1 MSTVSTV
8 DNGVP
13 TGAAVRELVARQAI
27 GDAIHAYCRGVD
39 TLDAQAVA
47 ALFTTDCV
55 VDYGPGLGQPTRGS
69 AALAERLASGLPRF
83 AATSHHV
90 SNIEVQLAAD
100 GMSATTITYL
110 MAWHRYPDDRPDAI
124 LYARYHDRFVCRDN
138 RWLIAERVL
147 RVAGQQDFDVEWYPI
162 GRQNRTSS

>member
-1 MSTVSTV
+1 MTTAN
-8 DNGVP
+8 DP
-13 TGAAVRELVARQAI
+13 VRDLVARHAI
-27 GDAIHAYCRGVD
+27 SDVIHAYCRGVD
-39 TLDAQAVA
+39 TIDVESVA

-55 VDYGPGLGQPTRGS
+55 VDYGPGLGAPTHGNEL
-69 AALAERLASGLPRF
+69 LAQRLATGLPRF

-90 SNIEVQLAAD
+90 SNIEIDLGPD
-100 GMSATTITYL
+100 GSSASTITYL

-124 LYARYHDRFVCRDN
+124 LYARYHDRFVQSDG

-162 GRQNRTSS
+162 GRRC